1 MSLPEVLFMGFIGFM
16 ALLAL
21 GKRLFEKH
29 SDERRGYCDLP
40 KANH

>member
-1 MSLPEVLFMGFIGFM
+1 MSLPEVIFMGFIGFM
-16 ALLAL
+16 ALLAI

-29 SDERRGYCDLP
+29 SADRGYCDLH